1 MWKALTLSLV
11 LVLSSIA
18 STWAQSS
25 TDNEPLFMPED
36 IDSRLWIRENFT
48 PYKIEVVSPYNYAS
62 RRDSEW
68 QQLIKLASW
77 GCGLFDRPRL
87 AYISYGANNVQ
98 CDEMGAVAAERDN
111 SCVHF
116 HTFACLEEQVE

>member
-1 MWKALTLSLV
+1 MWKALILNLV
-11 LVLSSIA
+11 LVLSL
-18 STWAQSS
+18 STPSWAQSS
-25 TDNEPLFMPED
+25 SIENETLFVPED

-77 GCGLFDRPRL
+77 GCGLFGRSRL
-87 AYISYGANNVQ
+87 AYITYGANIVE
-98 CDEMGAVAAERDN
+98 CDEMGAVAAERDS
-111 SCVHF
+111 SCAHI
-116 HTFACLEEQVE
+116 HTFACLAQ